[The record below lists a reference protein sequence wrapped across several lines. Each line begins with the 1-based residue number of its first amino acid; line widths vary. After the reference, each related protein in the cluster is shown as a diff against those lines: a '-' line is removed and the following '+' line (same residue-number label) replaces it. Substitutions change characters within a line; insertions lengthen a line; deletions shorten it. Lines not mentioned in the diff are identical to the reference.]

1 MEIEWKDILG
11 YEGKYQVS
19 TKGEVYSEISGKI
32 LKQFYRGSRPDNKYL
47 VIQLWENNKQKT
59 VSVHRLVAQAFIPN
73 PNNLPCV
80 NHIDG
85 DKTNNCVENLK
96 WCTYSE
102 NNYHAFH
109 TGLKKIP
116 SGTQNKNSK
125 LTYDEVVEIKKS
137 LILGHPEFGTRPLAK
152 KYGVDHKVIMD
163 IYHNRKYQEVK
174 IPYTF
179 FVSSDIHS
187 AYTPWIK
194 ALKEA
199 GFNENKYAHKLIT
212 CGDLFDRKDE
222 SIEVLRFVMRMV
234 EEDKIILVKGNH
246 DLLLEELCLRGF
258 PYSYDK
264 SNGTV
269 KTVQDI
275 SGKHSLQEFQE
286 ACDITY
292 NKLSNYR
299 KLLVNYFETKNHIF
313 VHSWIVVN
321 KVGIDN
327 YEYRED
333 WRKATDQEWEAA
345 MWGNCINMALDGL
358 NKTGKTI
365 VMGHYHC
372 SYGHLYDS
380 DGEISEFGEDA
391 IWEPW
396 YHDNCIAID
405 RCTSYTGEVNVLVI
419 EDEFDTNW
427 LNKYKKEFE

>member
-1 MEIEWKDILG
+1 ME
-11 YEGKYQVS
+11 
-19 TKGEVYSEISGKI
+19 
-32 LKQFYRGSRPDNKYL
+32 
-47 VIQLWENNKQKT
+47 
-59 VSVHRLVAQAFIPN
+59 
-73 PNNLPCV
+73 
-80 NHIDG
+80 
-85 DKTNNCVENLK
+85 
-96 WCTYSE
+96 SE

-109 TGLKKIP
+109 TRLKKIP
-116 SGTQNKNSK
+116 SGTRNKNSK
-125 LTYDEVVEIKKS
+125 LTYDEVVEIKNS

-222 SIEVLRFVMRMV
+222 SIEVLQFVMRMV
-234 EEDKIILVKGNH
+234 EKDKIILVKGNH
-246 DLLLEELCLRGF
+246 DLLLEELCIRGF

-286 ACDITY
+286 ACDTTY
-292 NKLSNYR
+292 NKLSHYR
-299 KLLVNYFETKNHIF
+299 ELLVNYFETKNYIF
-313 VHSWIVVN
+313 VHSWIPTLVESEG
-321 KVGIDN
+321 KMKPWYQEGKI
-327 YEYRED
+327 YHYRED
-333 WRKATDQEWEAA
+333 WRNATEGEWEEA
-345 MWGNCINMALDGL
+345 MWGNPYDMAKQDL

-365 VMGHYHC
+365 VFGHFHT
-372 SYGHLYDS
+372 SYQWAK
-380 DGEISEFGEDA
+380 DGKCSEFGADA
-391 IWEPW
+391 IFES
-396 YHDNCIAID
+396 YYGKNYIGID
-405 RCTSYTGEVNVLVI
+405 SAVAYTNKINVIVL
-419 EDEFDTNW
+419 EDEIIDGS
-427 LNKYKKEFE
+427 Y

>member
-11 YEGKYQVS
+11 YEGKYRVS

-47 VIQLWENNKQKT
+47 VINLCENNKQKT
-59 VSVHRLVAQAFIPN
+59 VGVHRLVAQAFIPN

-85 DKTNNCVENLK
+85 NKDNNCVENLE

-102 NNYHAFH
+102 NNYHAFR

-116 SGTQNKNSK
+116 SGTRNKNSK

-275 SGKHSLQEFQE
+275 SGKYSAYDFAE
-286 ACDITY
+286 ACDITF
-292 NKLSNYR
+292 KKTARYR
-299 KLLVNYFETKNHIF
+299 KLLVNYFETQNYIF
-313 VHSWIVVN
+313 VHSFIPTI
-321 KVGIDN
+321 KIGYDN
-327 YEYRED
+327 YEYKENWRE
-333 WRKATDQEWEAA
+333 ATDQEWETA
-345 MWGNCINMALDGL
+345 MWGNPYDMAKQDL

-365 VMGHYHC
+365 VFGHFHT
-372 SYGHLYDS
+372 SYQWAK
-380 DGEISEFGEDA
+380 DGKCSEFGEDA
-391 IWEPW
+391 IWEP
-396 YHDNCIAID
+396 YINKEQGIIGID
-405 RCTSYTGEVNVLVI
+405 RCTAYTKECNVIVL